1 MEFKYHFTE
10 NLQNLLLNFIGTNN
24 NDEDNIDGFGVGAMM
39 PQDMPEGILLTNTE
53 LYGV

>member
-1 MEFKYHFTE
+1 MELKYHFTD
-10 NLQNLLLNFIGTNN
+10 NLQNLLSNFVDAHNN
-24 NDEDNIDGFGVGAMM
+24 EEDNIDGFGVGAMM